1 MVESAD
7 AGEVRQ
13 DVSTGRLHVSL
24 ITTKQ
29 ASQANGTSGQDPQEW
44 ARQAAQYLRARQLA
58 AQTQLAPLAANT
70 RVATQQGVYGARAW
84 TAPRLELMAQALQ
97 EQWAPKMA
105 AALAAYARR
114 VDPVP
119 VKPPRRRWPAVVGG
133 AVLIAG
139 GTAAAVI
146 IINRRKSVPAT
157 EPGEPGQTA
166 GSADAPQETAAGD
179 PVGADVNGQG
189 QAT

>member
-1 MVESAD
+1 
-7 AGEVRQ
+7 
-13 DVSTGRLHVSL
+13 VSL

-58 AQTQLAPLAANT
+58 AQTQLAPLAANA

-84 TAPRLELMAQALQ
+84 TAPRLVLMAEALQ
-97 EQWAPKMA
+97 AEWAPK
-105 AALAAYARR
+105 LAAVLAASARR

-119 VKPPRRRWPAVVGG
+119 VKPRRRRWPAAVGG

-139 GTAAAVI
+139 GAAAAVVVL
-146 IINRRKSVPAT
+146 NRRNSAPAPAPV
-157 EPGEPGQTA
+157 EPGE
-166 GSADAPQETAAGD
+166 AASPEGT
-179 PVGADVNGQG
+179 PPEMAAADVNGQS

>member
-1 MVESAD
+1 
-7 AGEVRQ
+7 
-13 DVSTGRLHVSL
+13 VSL

-58 AQTQLAPLAANT
+58 TQAQLAPLAANA

-84 TAPRLELMAQALQ
+84 TAPRLDLMAQALQ
-97 EQWAPKMA
+97 EQWAPRAA

-114 VDPVP
+114 MDPVP

-139 GTAAAVI
+139 GTAAAVVI
-146 IINRRKSVPAT
+146 MNRRNSAPAA
-157 EPGEPGQTA
+157 EAAEPGQAA
-166 GSADAPQETAAGD
+166 GSADTPPEMTAAD

>member
-1 MVESAD
+1 VLDTTQDLAQQLMQ
-7 AGEVRQ
+7 AGEGELHLRLNTSRTHHTAARRVLD
-13 DVSTGRLHVSL
+13 DVLQQRGL
-24 ITTKQ
+24 
-29 ASQANGTSGQDPQEW
+29 
-44 ARQAAQYLRARQLA
+44 
-58 AQTQLAPLAANT
+58 ANT

-97 EQWAPKMA
+97 EQWAPKAA

-119 VKPPRRRWPAVVGG
+119 PKPPRRRWPAVVGG

-139 GTAAAVI
+139 GAAVAVVI
-146 IINRRKSVPAT
+146 LNRRNSAPAT
-157 EPGEPGQTA
+157 EGAEPGQAA
-166 GSADAPQETAAGD
+166 GPADAPQETPAAD

-189 QAT
+189 QGT

>member
-1 MVESAD
+1 
-7 AGEVRQ
+7 
-13 DVSTGRLHVSL
+13 VSL

-58 AQTQLAPLAANT
+58 AQAQLAPLAANG

-139 GTAAAVI
+139 GTAAAVVI
-146 IINRRKSVPAT
+146 MNRRNSAPAT
-157 EPGEPGQTA
+157 EAGEPGQA
-166 GSADAPQETAAGD
+166 APAADTPQETAAGD
-179 PVGADVNGQG
+179 PVSADVNGQG